1 MTHTPMPNGY
11 NTINPFIVSKDA
23 LKLIGFLIEVFGAEE
38 DIGSHAVDHD
48 GLLIHSE
55 VMIGNSR
62 VMIADTKPNWPY
74 TPALLQI
81 YVEDVEATLARA
93 EELGGEIVTK
103 PTDFLGAFLF
113 SRMKDP
119 FGNLWWVWKH
129 YPEQV
134 KSLDQ
139 TGSDSSESALVSP
152 AGEQQYWE
160 PTEEMTYIYETLL
173 KAMESLKA

>member
-1 MTHTPMPNGY
+1 MPNGY

-81 YVEDVEATLARA
+81 YVEDVEATLAKSRRIRRTR
-93 EELGGEIVTK
+93 LLPNQLIS
-103 PTDFLGAFLF
+103 FGAFLF

-152 AGEQQYWE
+152 AGEQQYWRK
-160 PTEEMTYIYETLL
+160 PGQRNDLHL
-173 KAMESLKA
+173 RNAAQSDGKS